1 MIYDI
6 DILALYRK
14 YLAMWTVLRGCV
26 SAAGTVARVSPRS
39 LHTTGRVSRRLGN
52 SRTVKPLLF
61 ELNRRS
67 DIVELDHK
75 LKNKDIVPR
84 RSSFTDWNYA
94 AEMKAL
100 QVQELYLQTYS
111 CNYLFC
117 RRDLGKHLITIY

>member
-1 MIYDI
+1 
-6 DILALYRK
+6 
-14 YLAMWTVLRGCV
+14 MWTVLRGCV

-100 QVQELYLQTYS
+100 QVQELYRQTS
-111 CNYLFC
+111 SAIFT
-117 RRDLGKHLITIY
+117 LICFVGETWGNI